1 VFHEG
6 YCGRTSNEPHVFALK
21 DSDDFSSGVF
31 SSCSTADDQ
40 SFNVDWSVS
49 TDQTPSCYFEGKIHQ
64 YSAFLGAYVMLV
76 CIDLCVCRSWRGYMG
91 GRHKWR
97 KFKDQREATSENRA
111 HCCGNQRTGEIFV
124 KCMYLRFHHKLSF
137 VVFIMFL

>member
-1 VFHEG
+1 MFNDC
-6 YCGRTSNEPHVFALK
+6 YCARTSNELHVLALK

-64 YSAFLGAYVMLV
+64 YSAFLGAYV
-76 CIDLCVCRSWRGYMG
+76 CRVSVY
-91 GRHKWR
+91 
-97 KFKDQREATSENRA
+97 
-111 HCCGNQRTGEIFV
+111 
-124 KCMYLRFHHKLSF
+124 
-137 VVFIMFL
+137 